1 MLQVYDK
8 TIDVKDNTL
17 PMEQEKGYSLYKALS
32 MQTSYII
39 MSLQVN
45 EVPTQHNI
53 LAALYSW
60 LILAGYVIFPSTF
73 TFLKNFHTLDSSTG
87 GKIVQDMVQNV
98 PLLLLAALCCIVGIS
113 RIC

>member
-32 MQTSYII
+32 MQTPYII
-39 MSLQVN
+39 TSLQVN
-45 EVPTQHNI
+45 EVPTQHNV

-60 LILAGYVIFPSTF
+60 LIPAGYVIFPGTF
-73 TFLKNFHTLDSSTG
+73 TSLKNSRTLDNSTG